1 MVSGLY
7 VPPGY
12 WGNLGSISVSVSEP
26 EFESETGPARCRNPN
41 RIENR
46 IAPPVA
52 VHIMLQ
58 NLATNAYIYLSIY
71 IYSNICIYTR
81 ANPHFHVP
89 CGFVSVW
96 VTFPPPYVKCLF
108 IYMKMK
114 TAKQSTDIRL
124 LIPNRP
130 SIDQPPA
137 YLIARPPVHRP
148 KPKPKPILNV
158 RTPARPSIA
167 RPPA

>member
-1 MVSGLY
+1 MSHPGTGVTSDLY
-7 VPPGY
+7 LYPY
-12 WGNLGSISVSVSEP
+12 L
-26 EFESETGPARCRNPN
+26 NPN
-41 RIENR
+41 LNLKLARPDVETRIELK
-46 IAPPVA
+46 IELHPLLPCTLCYK
-52 VHIMLQ
+52 IWLQ
-58 NLATNAYIYLSIY
+58 TPIYLSIY

-124 LIPNRP
+124 FIPNRP